1 MNVCPDE
8 LRTINRRKEL
18 ARIRRTKEYRDIVED
33 CVRGRTCIWCGSSD
47 KLTVHHVSLQ
57 DYGSQRA
64 YIEGLSRGWVMCN
77 ACHRAYHSGRILCP
91 ICKER
96 YTKYNTCYQCMPQER
111 KDEIVARKVR
121 MKLLRRKLQKE
132 SRARFLEKVNETF
145 GSISDKE
152 PFRRE
157 E

>member
-33 CVRGRTCIWCGSSD
+33 CVRGRTCIWCGRSD

-111 KDEIVARKVR
+111 KDEIEGNKIRKR
-121 MKLLRRKLQKE
+121 KLRRMLNKQA
-132 SRARFLEKVNETF
+132 RARFLEKIKTF
-145 GSISDKE
+145 GSIPDKE

>member
-18 ARIRRTKEYRDIVED
+18 ARIRRTKEYRDIVEER
-33 CVRGRTCIWCGSSD
+33 VRGKTCIWCGRSD
-47 KLTVHHVSLQ
+47 HLTIHHVSIS
-57 DYGSQRA
+57 DYISEKA
-64 YIEGLSRGWVMCN
+64 YISGLDKGWVMCN
-77 ACHRAYHSGRILCP
+77 SCHRAYHSGRILCP

-132 SRARFLEKVNETF
+132 SRARFLKKGQETF
-145 GSISDKE
+145 GK
-152 PFRRE
+152 
-157 E
+157 